1 VLLPILN
8 PSDAPDGPPDIDALY
23 RLHGPMVAR
32 WAARLG
38 GPAIDVD
45 DVVQEV
51 FVVARRRLR
60 AVAGPAK
67 VTTWLF
73 RATQR
78 IVLAARRKARR
89 RQWLSRMPPD
99 LAPLLPRPRPTPLE
113 AVERQETAAAVYA
126 LLDRLSERQ
135 RRVLILFE
143 MEGMSTDEIA
153 TLTGARHVSVRVQ
166 LHRARGRFRAL
177 FDEWEKQ

>member
-1 VLLPILN
+1 LPILK
-8 PSDAPDGPPDIDALY
+8 PADASEGPLDIDTLY
-23 RLHGPMVAR
+23 RQHAATVAR

-38 GPAIDVD
+38 GPSIDVD

-51 FVVARRRLR
+51 FLAARRRLR
-60 AVAGPAK
+60 TLGGPAK

-78 IVLAARRKARR
+78 VVLAARRKVRR
-89 RQWLSRMPPD
+89 RRWLSRMPPD
-99 LAPLLPRPRPTPLE
+99 LAPAMPRPRPTPLE
-113 AVERQETAAAVYA
+113 AVEREEVAAAVYA

-143 MEGMSTDEIA
+143 MEGMSTEEIA
-153 TLTGARHVSVRVQ
+153 TLTGARPVSVRVQ
-166 LHRARGRFRAL
+166 LHRARERFTAL
-177 FDEWEKQ
+177 FEEWEKR